1 MTYPIIELC
10 GLIKQFTQPTGALD
24 VLNGIDLSIQ
34 PGEIYGIIGLSGA
47 GKSTLVRC
55 INYLEEPT
63 SGKVFFDGQ
72 DVGEM
77 NLTELSQMRRQMGM
91 IFQQFNLLMQS
102 TVAKNI
108 SFPLEIAG
116 WKKSDTQKRVKELL
130 ELVDLLDK
138 EKAYPSQLSGGQK
151 QRVAIARALALG
163 PKVLLCDEATSAL
176 DPATTLSILDL
187 LREINRD
194 LGITILIITHEMS
207 VVKHICSHVAVIDGG
222 DIVEKGPVEQL
233 FKNPAHRATRQLV
246 SPEGDK
252 IVKHMGAGCYRLVF
266 DGISAYRPII
276 AELARDCKVDVNILY
291 ANTEN
296 IDGSAMGQ
304 MIVTLGND
312 QKKIEKA
319 LEYLKNQNVFVEGD
333 QEWA

>member
-1 MTYPIIELC
+1 MPYPIIELSE
-10 GLIKQFTQPTGALD
+10 LTKQFTQPTGALE

-77 NLTELSQMRRQMGM
+77 NLTELGLMRRQMGM

-116 WKKSDTQKRVKELL
+116 WKKGDIQKRVKELL
-130 ELVDLLDK
+130 ELVGLLDK
-138 EKAYPSQLSGGQK
+138 EQAYPSQLSGGQK

-187 LREINRD
+187 LREINRN

-207 VVKHICSHVAVIDGG
+207 VVKYICSHVAVIDGG
-222 DIVEKGPVEQL
+222 NIVEKGPVEKL

-296 IDGSAMGQ
+296 IEGSAMGQ
-304 MIVTLGND
+304 MIVTLGD
-312 QKKIEKA
+312 DKEKIENA
-319 LEYLKNQNVFVEGD
+319 LRYLKNQNVFVEGD
-333 QEWA
+333 HEWA